1 MKDRKKR
8 KLERLE
14 SGEKAPDKNTIESM
28 RKFDETTVE
37 KDDAGKL
44 TYSINFLVINVF
56 FYFEFQRLSGK
67 KIMTNYPHISEERL
81 CQKF

>member
-44 TYSINFLVINVF
+44 TY
-56 FYFEFQRLSGK
+56 
-67 KIMTNYPHISEERL
+67 
-81 CQKF
+81 